1 MLGGIAAIAFILFA
15 IFAQY
20 SIRATEHEFEERSR
34 LLTNTLASES
44 VFNVL
49 MQDTDGLSESLNRFV
64 EREVAVAGGFYD
76 ADGNVLVEN
85 NLSDTFAAD
94 DLMLDDGVLRH
105 TETKDGAPV
114 VLTASD
120 IVRTNSDDEGTS
132 SETIGSVVMAIPAQA
147 LQQQQTTS
155 ILLSVLILLVIA
167 GVASFIY
174 YKVGQTITN
183 PLNTLRDAASAV
195 EDGDLSVRVEVDQN
209 DEIGE
214 LASSFNAMVEASEK
228 KTRLLDEERQY
239 LKRQVDRISGVINA
253 VTEGDLTQRLE
264 VERDDAV
271 GTLIHQIND
280 MVSDLAAIIYEV
292 RDTSN
297 ELSGAAQVVAS
308 SADQMSKGAQEQ
320 AQQTSSVAA
329 SVEEMSS
336 TVATTSQ
343 HAHDSNEV
351 VRQASELG
359 AEGEKVFD
367 ETAEGMGRIA
377 RHVNDSA
384 DQVSELGRSSQEIG
398 EIIEVIGDIADQ
410 TNLLALNAAIEAARA
425 GEQGRG
431 FAVVADEV
439 RQLAERTTEAT
450 SKVADMITRIQKNT
464 DKVVGSMERSKD
476 EVETGLTLID
486 DASDALKEV
495 VSSIQSM
502 ESRIDQIAR
511 ASEQQAAASNEIA
524 ENVDSISSVADE
536 VSRSTTELA
545 TMADDMN
552 QQAHSLR
559 TIVDR
564 FQVSDEHDPSQQSA
578 EASLASSV
586 SVGNGAASYAAN

>member
-20 SIRATEHEFEERSR
+20 SIKATEHEFEERSR
-34 LLTNTLASES
+34 LLANMLASES
-44 VFNVL
+44 VFEVL
-49 MQDTDGLSESLNRFV
+49 MQDTDGLSERLDRFV
-64 EREVAVAGGFYD
+64 ERGVAVAGGFYD
-76 ADGNVLVEN
+76 TDGTLLVEN
-85 NLSDTFAAD
+85 QLTDRLAANDLDLQDGSPHHVDTQN
-94 DLMLDDGVLRH
+94 GV
-105 TETKDGAPV
+105 PV

-120 IVRTNSDDEGTS
+120 IVRTSSSGEGTS
-132 SETIGSVVMAIPAQA
+132 SETIGSVVVAVPAQA
-147 LQQQQTTS
+147 LQQQTTTS
-155 ILLSVLILLVIA
+155 IILSVFILLVIA
-167 GVASFIY
+167 GVAGFIY
-174 YKVGQTITN
+174 YKVGQTITD
-183 PLNTLRDAASAV
+183 PVHTLRQAASEV
-195 EDGDLSVRVEVDQN
+195 ENGDLSVRVDVNQE

-228 KTRLLDEERQY
+228 KTDLLDEERQY
-239 LKRQVDRISGVINA
+239 LRRQVERISSVINA
-253 VTEGDLTQRLE
+253 VTEGDLTQHLE

-271 GTLIHQIND
+271 GDLVRQING
-280 MVSDLAAIIYEV
+280 MVADLASIIYEV

-320 AQQTSSVAA
+320 AQQTTSVAA

-351 VRQASELG
+351 VRHASALG
-359 AEGEKVFD
+359 AEGEMVFE
-367 ETAEGMGRIA
+367 ETAEGVGRIA
-377 RHVNDSA
+377 RHVNESA
-384 DQVSELGRSSQEIG
+384 DQVSELGRSSKEIG

-439 RQLAERTTEAT
+439 RQLAERTAEAT
-450 SKVADMITRIQKNT
+450 SEVADMITRIQQNT
-464 DKVVGSMERSKD
+464 DNVVGSMERSKK
-476 EVETGLTLID
+476 EVEAGLTLID
-486 DASDALKEV
+486 DASEALQEV
-495 VSSIQSM
+495 VGSIQGM
-502 ESRIDQIAR
+502 EGRIDQIAR
-511 ASEQQAAASNEIA
+511 ASQQQSVASNEIA
-524 ENVDSISSVADE
+524 QNVDAISSVADE

-552 QQAHSLR
+552 HQAHSLR

-564 FQVSDEHDPSQQSA
+564 FQVKGDLEQVHSPSA
-578 EASLASSV
+578 HTPA
-586 SVGNGAASYAAN
+586 GGDGAAFASR